1 MARQRTLIVALAA
14 SVLVIPVSVPTAMAQ
29 QSTTLNLASG
39 NNSGITG
46 TATLTETA
54 PGKMRVEIRANGAGA
69 GPQAAHIHE
78 GTCANLNPAPKFSL
92 QAVTNGAATS
102 EVDGTLQQLTS
113 SPHAIHMHQ
122 SADALAVNVAC
133 ADITMGG
140 QAGGAGQPA
149 SLPRSGDAGS
159 LTGMIA
165 GLSGFGLSLIAAGYG
180 VRRRARRH

>member
-1 MARQRTLIVALAA
+1 MIVALAA
-14 SVLVIPVSVPTAMAQ
+14 SVLVIAVSVSTALAQ
-29 QSTTLNLASG
+29 QSMTLNLASG

-46 TATLTETA
+46 TATLTETS
-54 PGKMRVEIRANGAGA
+54 PGKMRVEIRATGAGA

-92 QAVTNGAATS
+92 QAVTNGSSTS
-102 EVDGTLQQLTS
+102 EVDGTFQMLTS

-133 ADITMGG
+133 ADIVMAG
-140 QAGGAGQPA
+140 QAGGMAQPG

-159 LTGMIA
+159 LTGMVA
-165 GLSGFGLSLIAAGYG
+165 GLSGLGLALISAGYG
-180 VRRRARRH
+180 LRRRARRQ